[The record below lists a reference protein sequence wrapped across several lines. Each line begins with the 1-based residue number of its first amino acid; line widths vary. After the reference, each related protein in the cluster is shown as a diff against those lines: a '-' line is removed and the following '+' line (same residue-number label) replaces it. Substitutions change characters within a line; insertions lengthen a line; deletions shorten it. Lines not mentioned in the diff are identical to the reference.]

1 MASVVTRQQEFAQ
14 RHATIPP
21 FWGEVEDISLVS
33 AALLTLGINPSSLD
47 EEMEAYGEPVSIE
60 ELPDDFLPRIEV
72 LRSAIRAGKLRTV
85 ALIYDQYERID
96 EQKSRIPTDDFV
108 EWCNGKGIG
117 HNVPNRTTT
126 RQTPKWPWGD
136 YETDLLCKLASAA
149 EEWWSTY
156 DPARP
161 ATAPTNQEVKDWLVG
176 QGVSDRVAENMATI
190 LRADGLPTGPR
201 TR

>member
-14 RHATIPP
+14 RHATIQP

-47 EEMEAYGEPVSIE
+47 EEMEVSGEPVSVE

-72 LRSAIRAGKLRTV
+72 LRSAIRAGNLHTV

-96 EQKSRIPTDDFV
+96 EQKSRIRTDDFV
-108 EWCNGKGIG
+108 EWCNGKGIE
-117 HNVPNRTTT
+117 HNVPNRTTM

-136 YETDLLCKLASAA
+136 YDTKLLRELAAAA
-149 EEWWSTY
+149 ERFWKNY
-156 DPARP
+156 DSADPG
-161 ATAPTNQEVKDWLVG
+161 TAPTSEQVEKWLV
-176 QGVSDRVAENMATI
+176 DRKVPKRTAQIMAKI
-190 LRADGLPTGPR
+190 LRADGLRPGPR
-201 TR
+201 K